1 MFRHGEL
8 YENLNELR
16 KTPWLGK
23 MKPFKMIGNVY
34 FVGTYQASSH
44 LIDTGDGLIM
54 IDTGYASTAYL
65 VLDSIY
71 QLGFDPRDIKHGS
84 SLQMPLYLM
93 ALTSRAYPLLNKAIG
108 DQAPILEYIGNG
120 GLIGVERQKIPSDSV
135 LIPAGVTY
143 FSTAVR
149 SENTE
154 SMKTEQIAMWDAA
167 KRLTRSGVLLCD
179 SDLLH
184 AASHLGR
191 KSIVGTSKTN
201 RHFFKEEFQDL
212 FAELGDT
219 ISRIYGEM
227 RRGVATA
234 CPNPEKKSSPCG
246 FCKYNAICRVNA
258 AGEKGDQYGA

>member
-1 MFRHGEL
+1 MVHTLFQEFSESDFKPIFTELDLRKLGASCEVTLENGEKVTLSGKVDRADVWVAPSGEL
-8 YENLNELR
+8 FLR
-16 KTPWLGK
+16 VVDYKT
-23 MKPFKMIGNVY
+23 
-34 FVGTYQASSH
+34 GTRE
-44 LIDTGDGLIM
+44 
-54 IDTGYASTAYL
+54 
-65 VLDSIY
+65 
-71 QLGFDPRDIKHGS
+71 FDPGDIKHGS

-108 DQAPILEYIGNG
+108 EQAPIPEYIGYG
-120 GLIGVERQKIPSDSV
+120 GLVDVERQKIPSDSV

-154 SMKTEQIAMWDAA
+154 SMKNEKIAMWDAA
-167 KRLTRSGVLLCD
+167 KRLSRSGVLLCD

-184 AASHLGR
+184 AASHFGR

-212 FAELGDT
+212 FAELGNT

-227 RRGVATA
+227 KRGVATA
-234 CPNPEKKSSPCG
+234 CPNPEKKASPCG